1 MRVPLT
7 RGMVLRH
14 QGHLYHVAD
23 FHERKTGKMKPTVH
37 VQLRDLRDGHQV
49 ERTLDEL
56 EPLDEVETAIREA
69 QYLYAR
75 GDAWVFMD
83 NETFDEMELTE
94 PQLAGF
100 GPFLVEGET
109 YRVLIADGRPVALQ
123 PPETVVLRVVHTA
136 PPVHAGGSSNVYK
149 EAEMENGLTVMV
161 PLFIRDGDLLRV
173 LVRDR
178 SYAGKE
184 KAQV

>member
-1 MRVPLT
+1 MQVPLK

-14 QGHLYHVAD
+14 QGRLYQVAD
-23 FHERKTGKMKPTVH
+23 FHERRTGKMKPTVH
-37 VQLRDLRDGHQV
+37 VLLRDLRDGHQL
-49 ERTLDEL
+49 ERTLDQL
-56 EPLDEVETAIREA
+56 EPLEEVETAVREA

-75 GDAWVFMD
+75 GEVRVFMD
-83 NETFDEMELTE
+83 NETFDEFELSE
-94 PQLAGF
+94 AQLAGF
-100 GPFLVEGET
+100 GPFLVEGES
-109 YRVLIADGRPVALQ
+109 YRVLTAEGKPLALQ
-123 PPETVVLRVVHTA
+123 PPESVVLRVVHTA

-161 PLFIRDGDLLRV
+161 PLFIKNGDRIRV

-184 KAQV
+184 KTGH